1 MKIVQDRFFKS
12 FYSRLLDIV
21 IVSFASIS
29 KKTSLS
35 KLTFAFVLISLSL
48 IVNYTSKKFIGS
60 VIDNGKL
67 TPVINFR
74 LLVYF

>member
-1 MKIVQDRFFKS
+1 MGTETTRPS

-48 IVNYTSKKFIGS
+48 IVNYTSKKFIGN
-60 VIDNGKL
+60 VIDTGKL
-67 TPVINFR
+67 TPAINFR

>member
-1 MKIVQDRFFKS
+1 M
-12 FYSRLLDIV
+12 DIV

-35 KLTFAFVLISLSL
+35 KLTFAFVLISLTL